1 MDLQEKLNT
10 LNKEIDRLNNVI
22 ITAKES
28 LKAAKKTFNEYGK
41 LIEKA
46 KALEQK

>member
-1 MDLQEKLNT
+1 MDLQEKLN
-10 LNKEIDRLNNVI
+10 EIDTKI
-22 ITAKES
+22 KQSTIDIEETKS
-28 LKAAKKTFNEYGK
+28 ILKLLKSMKKQCLK

>member
-1 MDLQEKLNT
+1 MDLQEKLN
-10 LNKEIDRLNNVI
+10 EIDKKI
-22 ITAKES
+22 QTYSDTIDSHKASIKE
-28 LKAAKKTFNEYGK
+28 LKKQRV